1 VATTFFDRARGLLQR
16 DEPVAAAKPDKPVA
30 KKMTQTFHAVSI
42 QPGRNCCYEA
52 RALEG
57 QRFLSREA
65 PPLPLKDCS
74 SASCTCRYQHHEDRR
89 RGPRRARDM
98 GVAMDGW
105 VETDQRVH
113 QGRGRR
119 KTDNPSS

>member
-1 VATTFFDRARGLLQR
+1 
-16 DEPVAAAKPDKPVA
+16 
-30 KKMTQTFHAVSI
+30 M
-42 QPGRNCCYEA
+42 
-52 RALEG
+52 EG

-65 PPLPLKDCS
+65 PQLPLKDCA

-105 VETDQRVH
+105 METDQRVEK
-113 QGRGRR
+113 GRGRR
-119 KTDNPSS
+119 KIDKPG

>member
-1 VATTFFDRARGLLQR
+1 MFLR
-16 DEPVAAAKPDKPVA
+16 DEPVAASGPAKPVA
-30 KKMTQTFHAVSI
+30 KKITQTFHAVSI
-42 QPGRNCCYEA
+42 EVGRNSCHEA
-52 RALEG
+52 RAMEG

-105 VETDQRVH
+105 METDQRVEK
-113 QGRGRR
+113 GRGRR
-119 KTDNPSS
+119 KSDKPG